1 MNTLYIQYKLDG
13 EITLRDVVVKIDQ
26 VSHAWEIKAAIKK
39 KHQYKVDQEVKIVT
53 LTKLS

>member
-1 MNTLYIQYKLDG
+1 MYQLDG
-13 EITLRDVVVKIDQ
+13 ETTLRDVVVTLDQ

-39 KHQYKVDQEVKIVT
+39 KHQYKVDQKIRIVT